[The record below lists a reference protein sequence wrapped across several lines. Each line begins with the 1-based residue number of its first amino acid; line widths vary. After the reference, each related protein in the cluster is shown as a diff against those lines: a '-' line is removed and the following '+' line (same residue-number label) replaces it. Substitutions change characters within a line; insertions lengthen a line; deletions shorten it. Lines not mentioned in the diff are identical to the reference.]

1 MQKSTLSALV
11 ALALAAPLAQASP
24 ADELKVL
31 REEIAQ
37 MKKSYEERIS
47 ALEARLAQ
55 TEVKASDAESS
66 ARQAAVSASQK
77 STGEG
82 AFNPAVSVVL
92 GGTFTRSSQDP
103 ASYAIT
109 GFVPTLGEVGPPRR
123 GFGLGES
130 ELGLSANID
139 HTLRGQLTASLPP
152 EGGGA
157 AVEEA
162 FIQTLGLG
170 GGLTV
175 KAGRF
180 LSGIGYLNEQHA
192 HAWDF
197 VDAPLVYKAMLGGQM
212 KNDGVQLKWVAPTDL
227 YVELGAEAAAG
238 GAFPS
243 TDRNRNSP
251 AIGALVARVGG
262 DAGVSNS
269 WRAGLSMLGTSPR
282 DRQYGDTDAAGAA
295 VTNAF
300 SGRSRT
306 WLADFIWKWAPD
318 GNKLERNLI
327 LQGEYFHRRETGSL
341 AFDVSGANLVG
352 DYAAAQ
358 SGFYA
363 QAVYQF
369 MPRWRAGYRYDRLDS
384 GRPAIGLVDNGT
396 LAAAELPMLAGY
408 TPQRNTVMVDY
419 SPSEFS
425 RWRWQL
431 ARDQSRR
438 DAPDNQFW
446 LQYVVSLGA
455 HGAHRF

>member
-1 MQKSTLSALV
+1 
-11 ALALAAPLAQASP
+11 
-24 ADELKVL
+24 
-31 REEIAQ
+31 
-37 MKKSYEERIS
+37 
-47 ALEARLAQ
+47 
-55 TEVKASDAESS
+55 
-66 ARQAAVSASQK
+66 
-77 STGEG
+77 
-82 AFNPAVSVVL
+82 
-92 GGTFTRSSQDP
+92 
-103 ASYAIT
+103 
-109 GFVPTLGEVGPPRR
+109 
-123 GFGLGES
+123 
-130 ELGLSANID
+130 
-139 HTLRGQLTASLPP
+139 
-152 EGGGA
+152 
-157 AVEEA
+157 
-162 FIQTLGLG
+162 
-170 GGLTV
+170 
-175 KAGRF
+175 
-180 LSGIGYLNEQHA
+180 
-192 HAWDF
+192 
-197 VDAPLVYKAMLGGQM
+197 M